1 MRYPGLSVKVA
12 ETLKRFKMF
21 PLSISF
27 YSGFDMFLI
36 KFRYDIKDHA
46 LYVSEMQCA
55 CQDDL

>member
-55 CQDDL
+55 C